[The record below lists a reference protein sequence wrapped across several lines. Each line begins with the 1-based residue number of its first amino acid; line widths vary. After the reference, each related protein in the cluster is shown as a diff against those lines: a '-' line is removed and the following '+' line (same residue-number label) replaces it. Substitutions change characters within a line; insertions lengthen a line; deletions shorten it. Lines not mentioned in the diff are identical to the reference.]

1 VDRRSRLAAFA
12 TAAFIAIGAVSQL
25 AMAAPKDAAAKKADQ
40 DAMNN
45 DFLMADFPK
54 AEQSLKNAVAICGAS
69 GCTPK
74 VKAQILVH
82 LGIVQV
88 NNNKVSDAEASF
100 AEALGLDSSVAPE
113 KDYTTPEIDKAFEA
127 AKAKASGAAAGS
139 SGAAEPGGAAEPS
152 AEELSHDTVPEQLIN
167 TPVPLFVTVPEGM
180 TVNKVI
186 VMYKPFGGTW
196 KKLELKKARG
206 GWGGDIPCEDTT
218 TTGDLKYYIK
228 ALDASGDQIAGLGS
242 VSKPY
247 VTKIKNQLDGDPPHQ
262 PNKPPPAQC
271 RAKEDCPPGFPGC
284 SAVGKRGD
292 KGWGASCEETREC
305 QTGLI
310 CKGGVCEEGEEEPG
324 AAGGGPA
331 GPSKK
336 NWVGLYGAFDLALVS
351 GSDVCG
357 MDSQANKGY
366 ACFIKD
372 GPYAGDQYHGN
383 PKPSGNGNA
392 IAGGLAPA
400 TVRIMAGFD
409 RALGSNFMLG
419 ARAGWAFRGGPKPD
433 GGNKFLPF
441 HLELRAS
448 YWFGKDPFSRIGF
461 RPFVFIGGGMAQVDT
476 RVDVSVREQDNCG
489 STGCIVDRNPDPN
502 VTEVIQVNPQTQTVE
517 AWRKS
522 GQSFAGLGGGAMY
535 ALSPNG
541 GIVAAIKIS
550 QMFPTSGTVISPE
563 VGYAMGF

>member
-1 VDRRSRLAAFA
+1 MDRRSRLASIAAA
-12 TAAFIAIGAVSQL
+12 TFIAIGALSQF
-25 AMAAPKDAAAKKADQ
+25 AVAAPKDAAAKKADQ

-54 AEQSLKNAVAICGAS
+54 AEQSLQKAVTICGAT

-74 VKAQILVH
+74 IKAQILVH

-88 NNNKVSDAEASF
+88 NNGKNADAEATF
-100 AEALGLDSSVAPE
+100 VEAINLDASVSPE
-113 KDYTTPEIDKAFEA
+113 KDFTTPDIDKVFEA
-127 AKAKASGAAAGS
+127 AKAKAGGAGPAPTETT
-139 SGAAEPGGAAEPS
+139 EPGGGTEPS
-152 AEELSHDTVPEQLIN
+152 SEELSHDTVPEQMIN
-167 TPVPLFVTVPEGM
+167 TPVPIFVTVPEGM

-196 KKLELKKARG
+196 KKLELKKMRG
-206 GWGGDIPCEDTT
+206 GWGANIPCEEVT
-218 TTGDLKYYIK
+218 TTGDLKYYVK

-242 VSKPY
+242 TSKPY
-247 VTKIKNQLDGDPPHQ
+247 VTKIKNQLDGDPPHM
-262 PNKPPPAQC
+262 PSTPPPAQC
-271 RAKEDCPPGFPGC
+271 AAKEDCPPGFPGC
-284 SAVGKRGD
+284 SAGQKRGD
-292 KGWGASCEETREC
+292 KGWGSSCEETREC
-305 QTGLI
+305 QSGLA
-310 CKGGVCEEGEEEPG
+310 CKGGVCEEGEDDG
-324 AAGGGPA
+324 SGGSA
-331 GPSKK
+331 GPSGPAKK

-357 MDSQANKGY
+357 VDSQKNNGY

-372 GPYAGDQYHGN
+372 GQFSGNQYHGN
-383 PKPSGNGNA
+383 PIPSGNGNA

-400 TVRIMAGFD
+400 TARVMAGFD
-409 RALGSNFMLG
+409 RVLAGNFMLG
-419 ARAGWAFRGGPKPD
+419 ARAGWAFRGGPQPD

-448 YWFGKDPFSRIGF
+448 YWFGKDPFSRVGF
-461 RPFVFIGGGMAQVDT
+461 RPFVFLGGGMAQVDT
-476 RVDVSVREQDNCG
+476 RVDVSVREQENCG
-489 STGCIVDRNPDPN
+489 KQGCIVRAGNDANAPI
-502 VTEVIQVNPQTQTVE
+502 IQINPQTQTVQ

-535 ALSPNG
+535 AMSANG

-563 VGYAMGF
+563 IGYAMGF